1 MTKNGETDETLLRTA
16 GAVQTQQA
24 GPSDTSSRRTSPRIE
39 ARDHGAV
46 TVHSVSYAVEICN
59 VSRDGAQIR
68 VRQGIVPF
76 VGQAVALQFVS
87 GTSIESRVVW
97 QTDTLI
103 GLRFDE
109 PLPDVLDGV
118 YFEDLGSDYF
128 RGILKILNLRG

>member
-1 MTKNGETDETLLRTA
+1 MTL
-16 GAVQTQQA
+16 
-24 GPSDTSSRRTSPRIE
+24 
-39 ARDHGAV
+39 
-46 TVHSVSYAVEICN
+46 HSVSYVVEICN

-68 VRQGIVPF
+68 MRQGIVPS

-87 GTSIESRVVW
+87 GASIESRVVW

-118 YFEDLGSDYF
+118 YFDHLGSDYF
-128 RGILKILNLRG
+128 RGILKIRNLRG